1 MKLPCLNTS
10 KFVNFLETHM
20 VFSFFFFILLY
31 FKIFPNKPWRVNT
44 WGQKSN
50 KKCSIKL
57 LTQLALKYDPPLF
70 ICIFLAISEATVTV
84 QL

>member
-1 MKLPCLNTS
+1 MKLPCLNAS
-10 KFVNFLETHM
+10 KSIIFLETHI
-20 VFSFFFFILLY
+20 FFRFFFILLY

-50 KKCSIKL
+50 QKCSIKL